1 MKQPQQFTN
10 RELAILMQNIK
21 EHHSE
26 SFSIVDKKLEQIL
39 IQTTKTNGRISA
51 VEMWKAN
58 IEGRLWVVP
67 IIVSAVIA
75 GVVKLVF

>member
-1 MKQPQQFTN
+1 MKPPQQFTN
-10 RELAILMQNIK
+10 RELAMLMQNIK
-21 EHHSE
+21 EHHME
-26 SFSIVDKKLEQIL
+26 SFNVLDKKLEQIL
-39 IQTTKTNGRISA
+39 IQTTRTNGRVSGI
-51 VEMWKAN
+51 EMWKAN